1 MNIRSGI
8 YLLVLLLMTGSNAL
22 AACGNRIDIAITIGS
37 RGLVYGKPGVPL
49 NDDSLGVI
57 YSGELYIL
65 RENGRQVAVGMA
77 NEQGQVRYK
86 FKTGEVYQLDNLQ
99 NPRVF
104 VVTDKGCDLSA
115 YDIQKTWQ
123 GEYR

>member
-8 YLLVLLLMTGSNAL
+8 CWLILLLVAGGNAL
-22 AACGNRIDIAITIGS
+22 AACGNRIDIAVTIGS
-37 RGLVYGKPGVPL
+37 RGLVYGKPGIPVT
-49 NDDSLGVI
+49 DDSLGVI

-77 NEQGQVRYK
+77 NEHGQVGYK
-86 FKTGEVYQLDNLQ
+86 FKTGEVYQLDNVQ

-104 VVTDKGCDLSA
+104 VITDKGCNLSA